1 MSDTH
6 LLWAEIEAAA
16 PPPRKKRPESTPRE
30 KTLRQT
36 PLDTKAVV
44 KEVAPSE
51 SRRSSR
57 SSSKQATG
65 QSPSKQPLSSPT
77 KQPLASGKREGDKAK
92 VSSRAASPSKAKTH
106 RPRSGSPTKAK
117 THRQAGSLPHD
128 AMGRIVQPAWNTTGP
143 PRRAPGEVVNRFNH
157 QGFMHAEAAEGW
169 KPDPSLGGG
178 SAVSMA
184 TARSDRSEGA
194 FSTIT
199 TARQSRVTTSP
210 STRGHPN
217 QERRNELRKGDML
230 TNINYYA
237 TSRLD
242 AVRPGSTGPMTCS
255 LGDPVYVAPDNDR
268 KMKEASWIS
277 SQAWFESLRYYPKGE
292 EAIENQDCEATFS
305 GNTHGASV
313 PTEHIQ
319 TDVRNRVGIA
329 AADPDWMPSQ
339 LPEPWAPEME
349 ARLRSLKVNKSPV
362 RAHSPVP
369 LA

>member
-36 PLDTKAVV
+36 
-44 KEVAPSE
+44 
-51 SRRSSR
+51 
-57 SSSKQATG
+57 
-65 QSPSKQPLSSPT
+65 
-77 KQPLASGKREGDKAK
+77 
-92 VSSRAASPSKAKTH
+92 
-106 RPRSGSPTKAK
+106 
-117 THRQAGSLPHD
+117 
-128 AMGRIVQPAWNTTGP
+128 
-143 PRRAPGEVVNRFNH
+143 
-157 QGFMHAEAAEGW
+157 
-169 KPDPSLGGG
+169 
-178 SAVSMA
+178 
-184 TARSDRSEGA
+184 
-194 FSTIT
+194 
-199 TARQSRVTTSP
+199 
-210 STRGHPN
+210 
-217 QERRNELRKGDML
+217 
-230 TNINYYA
+230 
-237 TSRLD
+237 RLD
-242 AVRPGSTGPMTCS
+242 AVRPGSTGPVTSS

-277 SQAWFESLRYYPKGE
+277 SQAWFEALRYYPKGE